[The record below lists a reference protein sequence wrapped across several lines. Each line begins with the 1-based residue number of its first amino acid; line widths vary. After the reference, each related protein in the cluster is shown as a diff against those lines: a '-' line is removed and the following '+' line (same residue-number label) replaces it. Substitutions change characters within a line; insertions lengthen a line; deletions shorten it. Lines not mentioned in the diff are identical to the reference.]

1 MKISPKRVNF
11 TTIQHAQSISAKGY
25 TPTPLRTGYERI
37 IGQRTSDL
45 FCSTATQQGK
55 VTNVSKD
62 AITVEYKDGSKQS
75 VELGRR
81 FGNAAGTH
89 FPHSIVTDFKEG
101 DTVKEGES
109 IAYNE
114 NFFTPDPLNPKETL
128 WKAGVMV
135 KTALMEA
142 NDTFEDS
149 SVISEKTADKL
160 GTGITK
166 VRYLF
171 FDFDQTVT
179 NLLEEGTE
187 VSPDSILCTI
197 EDSVTADNDLFDEDS
212 LDTLKLLSG
221 NTPRAK
227 HSGKIDRVEV
237 LYYGDKEDM
246 SESLQSIASKYDRQL
261 ARKRRAVGK
270 PVVTGQLSDSIRI
283 DSQVVEMDTMVIKV
297 YVTDDVSAGIGD

>member
-1 MKISPKRVNF
+1 M
-11 TTIQHAQSISAKGY
+11 
-25 TPTPLRTGYERI
+25 
-37 IGQRTSDL
+37 
-45 FCSTATQQGK
+45 
-55 VTNVSKD
+55 
-62 AITVEYKDGSKQS
+62 EYKDGSKQS